1 MDKFAAFLDVTQVPW
16 TISLDFSVMEF
27 LKVRLEIKNCY
38 SAVNLLRIDKSLM
51 FSAYEVH
58 SM

>member
-27 LKVRLEIKNCY
+27 LKVRLNCY
-38 SAVNLLRIDKSLM
+38 STVNILRIDKSLM